1 MSQLS
6 RDHWPPSVRYGYCR
20 APLGDSGCGLKE
32 GSPFGPFWDE
42 LGVDFVDSIYT
53 GLGYDVHISA
63 VADDWLNKFPANQ
76 HPVIALRGAPARF
89 PVLPHNRH
97 LHKLLKWSEPIL
109 SMATDYLESEM
120 QGRAYIGLHLRIGSD
135 WVSPICTMM

>member
-63 VADDWLNKFPANQ
+63 VADDWLNKLVTMTIYSFNDVVKQ
-76 HPVIALRGAPARF
+76 
-89 PVLPHNRH
+89 
-97 LHKLLKWSEPIL
+97 
-109 SMATDYLESEM
+109 
-120 QGRAYIGLHLRIGSD
+120 
-135 WVSPICTMM
+135 VSSQSASSNSIKRSSC